1 MLIKRGRMCNS
12 DPGYVCVC
20 VCVCVRAC
28 GALVRSENNIEESS
42 VQYLKFIG
50 PCIISIVE

>member
-1 MLIKRGRMCNS
+1 MCNS